1 MNNLLKL
8 IESSLKQI
16 PNEFA
21 IVITDELQLIA
32 NTINTPYT
40 TITDEQGRG
49 LITAENQT
57 PQIRQ
62 FNEIINFA
70 SAY

>member
-8 IESSLKQI
+8 IESTLKQI

-21 IVITDELQLIA
+21 TVLNDELLSIA
-32 NTINTPYT
+32 KEINTPY